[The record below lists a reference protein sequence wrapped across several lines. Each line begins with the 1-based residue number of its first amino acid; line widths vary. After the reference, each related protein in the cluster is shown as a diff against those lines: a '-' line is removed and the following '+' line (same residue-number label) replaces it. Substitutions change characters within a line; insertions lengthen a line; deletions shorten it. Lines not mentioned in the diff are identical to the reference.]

1 MFTKL
6 NQKREGF
13 TLIELLIVVAIIGIL
28 AAIAIPQYNK
38 YRQRA
43 QDAVAVSALDAI
55 VSAQEL
61 HFTDNNVYTTDYDSL
76 ASLTLNKDANVNYG
90 SIVITNDGADYT
102 FSVGHQAPGSTRFN
116 FDSSSSQKFSTV
128 TSTSVTNTW
137 N

>member
-43 QDAVAVSALDAI
+43 QDAVAVSAIDAI
-55 VSAQEL
+55 VSAQQL
-61 HFTDNNVYTTDYDSL
+61 YFTDNNKYATTYKSL
-76 ASLTLNKDANVNYG
+76 ASLSLTKDININYG
-90 SIVITNDGADYT
+90 TLSLTSGGADFT
-102 FSVGHQAPGSTRFN
+102 FSVGHKAPGSTAFFYN
-116 FDSSSSQKFSTV
+116 SGNTNIKYSTA
-128 TSTSVTNTW
+128 TSTAVSNTW
-137 N
+137 